1 MSINVNSTAALL
13 GAFGVL
19 DRAKPVLLNLF
30 FTMMQTFDTEEVYFD
45 RVQRA
50 RRLAPMVVPTVAG
63 KPDRSRGYQTLGFKP
78 PYLKP
83 KHAIEPARA
92 LKRVAGERLLG
103 GNLSPK
109 QRFDLALLDNML
121 IEDDEITRREEHMAS
136 QLLRTGAMR
145 CVSADHPEVYVDL
158 GRDVSHTALL
168 TGSLRWG
175 QAGIDPLQNLRSWG
189 TKVQARSG
197 FHPGVVVMDPLAA
210 ELFINAPG
218 VLRVMQAYRQT
229 SGNIDLAGKVTGGGL
244 GEEVQYLGNIG
255 GFDVFVYQQIYVDD
269 AGQTQQMMPDYTVIM
284 GSPKGCGG
292 VRTYG
297 AVLDADAIDGQPEDG
312 SEVTRIAAARF
323 PKVWKTKDPGA
334 WFSMTQAAPLPL
346 LGWADATFCATVN

>member
-19 DRAKPVLLNLF
+19 DRARPVLLTLF
-30 FTMMQTFDTEEVYFD
+30 FRMMQTFETEEVYFD

-50 RRLAPMVVPTVAG
+50 RRLAPLVVPTVEG

-83 KHAIEPARA
+83 KHPIEPIKA

-103 GNLSPK
+103 DLSPK

-121 IEDDEITRREEHMAS
+121 IEDDEITRFEEWMAS
-136 QLLRTGAMR
+136 QILRTGA
-145 CVSADHPEVYVDL
+145 VSCKSDNHPEVYVDL
-158 GRDVSHTALL
+158 QRNPLHTTAL
-168 TGSLRWG
+168 TGALRWG
-175 QAGIDPLQNLRSWG
+175 QTGVDPLQNLRSWA
-189 TKVQARSG
+189 TTVQNNSG

-210 ELFINAPG
+210 DLFINAPG
-218 VLRVMQAYRQT
+218 VLRVMNAFRQT
-229 SGNIDLAGKVTGGGL
+229 SGNVDLAGKVAGGAL
-244 GEEVQYLGNIG
+244 GEEVQYLGTIG
-255 GFDVFVYQQIYVDD
+255 QFDIFVYQQIYTD
-269 AGQTQQMMPDYTVIM
+269 AAGATQKMMPDYTVIM
-284 GSPKGCGG
+284 GSPTGCGG

-297 AVLDADAIDGQPEDG
+297 AVIDADAIDGAPDDG
-312 SEVTRIAAARF
+312 SAVNRVAMSRF
-323 PKVWKTKDPGA
+323 PKVWKNKDPGV
-334 WFSMTQAAPLPL
+334 WFSMTQSAPLPL